1 MRKEIIVSALS
12 LLFSLHSFAA
22 VEAENAAVTPS
33 SVKSVAC
40 LVNDYMMR
48 LWPDPTVPTFA
59 RRERSSSLWTR
70 AVYYEGLMA
79 LYEIDPQQRYLDYTD
94 RWADFHHW
102 TARRGTTA
110 TNADNQCCQQTYIDR
125 HGQHRAGGGGHGAQ
139 LDRGRAHLEYQM
151 ATGRADY
158 WTWIDAIQMAMP
170 IYSKMFRLTGDTR
183 YILYARDC
191 YRWTRDVCGGGLWNA
206 KDGLWWRDKDFVP
219 PYKEADGNDCYWS
232 RGNGWVVA
240 ALVKTIDDI
249 EAAAA
254 AHRGCMTR
262 EVKAFSRLLEKDYRA
277 MMKALLACQREDG
290 FWNVSLHS
298 PVTFGGPETSGTA
311 LFTMGMAWGVRTGRL
326 ASPQYRRAADKAWRA
341 MAADAVHGD
350 GFIGFLQ
357 GTGKEPKDGQPVTY
371 TSIPDF
377 EDYGAGCFLLCAVEY
392 YKMLVGAVPLS
403 AE

>member
-125 HGQHRAGGGGHGAQ
+125 HCQQRAGGAGHVAP
-139 LDRGRAHLEYQM
+139 LDSVRANLEYQM

-183 YILYARDC
+183 YIIYAR
-191 YRWTRDVCGGGLWNA
+191 N
-206 KDGLWWRDKDFVP
+206 
-219 PYKEADGNDCYWS
+219 
-232 RGNGWVVA
+232 
-240 ALVKTIDDI
+240 
-249 EAAAA
+249 
-254 AHRGCMTR
+254 
-262 EVKAFSRLLEKDYRA
+262 
-277 MMKALLACQREDG
+277 
-290 FWNVSLHS
+290 
-298 PVTFGGPETSGTA
+298 
-311 LFTMGMAWGVRTGRL
+311 
-326 ASPQYRRAADKAWRA
+326 
-341 MAADAVHGD
+341 
-350 GFIGFLQ
+350 
-357 GTGKEPKDGQPVTY
+357 
-371 TSIPDF
+371 
-377 EDYGAGCFLLCAVEY
+377 
-392 YKMLVGAVPLS
+392 
-403 AE
+403 

>member
-1 MRKEIIVSALS
+1 M
-12 LLFSLHSFAA
+12 
-22 VEAENAAVTPS
+22 
-33 SVKSVAC
+33 
-40 LVNDYMMR
+40 
-48 LWPDPTVPTFA
+48 
-59 RRERSSSLWTR
+59 
-70 AVYYEGLMA
+70 
-79 LYEIDPQQRYLDYTD
+79 
-94 RWADFHHW
+94 
-102 TARRGTTA
+102 
-110 TNADNQCCQQTYIDR
+110 
-125 HGQHRAGGGGHGAQ
+125 
-139 LDRGRAHLEYQM
+139 
-151 ATGRADY
+151 
-158 WTWIDAIQMAMP
+158 
-170 IYSKMFRLTGDTR
+170 
-183 YILYARDC
+183 
-191 YRWTRDVCGGGLWNA
+191 CGGGLWNA

-377 EDYGAGCFLLCAVEY
+377 EDYGAGCFLLCAAEY
-392 YKMLVGAVPLS
+392 YKMLAGRSRQS